1 MIQVLDEL
9 KHEVLSH
16 RVFLNCSS
24 SAVRRGEVKG
34 LTKSSLFRMTLAYF
48 SLGSRCEGEVPER
61 IGEAMSSYKTI
72 EYVRL
77 MSQTRTKGEC

>member
-1 MIQVLDEL
+1 MIQAQTDSNTKFRLITCFSTVFQCGEEGRNQRFD
-9 KHEVLSH
+9 KIFSLSDD
-16 RVFLNCSS
+16 S
-24 SAVRRGEVKG
+24 G
-34 LTKSSLFRMTLAYF
+34 LL

-72 EYVRL
+72 EYIRL